1 MKHPHSMMSDLP
13 PGRNCFF
20 APKYSYIISTSVIL
34 KKKRPA
40 SLTLYMNFIQY
51 ILWIF
56 ANYAKHRQVIL
67 LLPMIIFEFCL

>member
-13 PGRNCFF
+13 PGRNYFF

-34 KKKRPA
+34 RKA
-40 SLTLYMNFIQY
+40 TGISYAMNFIQY

>member
-34 KKKRPA
+34 RKA
-40 SLTLYMNFIQY
+40 TGISYAMNFIQH

>member
-34 KKKRPA
+34 RKA
-40 SLTLYMNFIQY
+40 TGISYAMNFIQC

>member
-34 KKKRPA
+34 KKA
-40 SLTLYMNFIQY
+40 TGISYAMNFIQY

-56 ANYAKHRQVIL
+56 ANYVKHRQVIL

>member
-34 KKKRPA
+34 KKA
-40 SLTLYMNFIQY
+40 TGIS
-51 ILWIF
+51 
-56 ANYAKHRQVIL
+56 YAIY
-67 LLPMIIFEFCL
+67 EFHPIYSMDFC